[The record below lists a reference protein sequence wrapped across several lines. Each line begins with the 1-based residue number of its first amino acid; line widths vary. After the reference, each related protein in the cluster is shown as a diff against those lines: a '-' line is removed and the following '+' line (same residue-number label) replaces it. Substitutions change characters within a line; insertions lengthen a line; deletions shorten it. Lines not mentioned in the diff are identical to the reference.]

1 MGVPGVWTL
10 LKIIEQK
17 ISLHNLAV
25 STGFIGNATGKRA
38 FRVGLDASSWMCRA
52 CALHGNT
59 ESPQLVALFGRCA
72 RLFALPFIP
81 IFVFDGPLRPSM
93 KRGKIVKGN
102 DHWLTKSFQ
111 SMLEGFGF
119 DWITAPGEAEAT
131 LSAMTSSGIPCR
143 IDAILTDDSDA
154 FVFGAEIVLR
164 IRSEDNDNYS
174 ASRYSAFDITQ
185 QLGLTRYDLILI
197 ALLAGGDYSDGVDGC
212 GITTAVG
219 LAQAGLGQQLF
230 QGLNGLSYT
239 DSAVFLDQWRLSL
252 RSELRTN
259 ASGKL
264 QHRYPALAAKIPDN
278 FPPLDIINLYLHPII
293 AERDTPISLAL
304 NSAKLDILARFAEAH
319 FGWGLVYAAL
329 AVDNPSPSSLTLSS
343 TVGAIVGNRAHKSTG
358 FLAELRLVPE
368 ISPVVLTSA
377 LGAIHGERDPAG
389 GAEAAVADWIKTRLP
404 KIRAWVES
412 AHCGSYCGFKY
423 AGWACQ
429 VHPEAQKSR
438 MCMFHTGCRTAPT
451 SRMREECRGSELWC
465 T

>member
-1 MGVPGVWTL
+1 M
-10 LKIIEQK
+10 
-17 ISLHNLAV
+17 
-25 STGFIGNATGKRA
+25 TGKR
-38 FRVGLDASSWMCRA
+38 VVEDA
-52 CALHGNT
+52 
-59 ESPQLVALFGRCA
+59 ESPQQQQTRAFSSLSTLEPDGSLSALAALSYAEGMESSFFVGPAAAYSLDFATGFSPSSLTFMSGNPHLRQVDFMSPTHAFGL
-72 RLFALPFIP
+72 LFLQQIP
-81 IFVFDGPLRPSM
+81 AEDSRYVWDW
-93 KRGKIVKGN
+93 KRK
-102 DHWLTKSFQ
+102 

-212 GITTAVG
+212 GSPPLLTSGA
-219 LAQAGLGQQLF
+219 
-230 QGLNGLSYT
+230 
-239 DSAVFLDQWRLSL
+239 LSL

-319 FGWGLVYAAL
+319 FGWGDSIGILTHFADSLFAGLVVR
-329 AVDNPSPSSLTLSS
+329 VDNPSPSSLTLSS

-389 GAEAAVADWIKTRLP
+389 GAEAAVADWIKTRPPKNQGLGATRPWWSMFIPALCLIMYPLKPAYAPWSIFFVRGLP
-404 KIRAWVES
+404 I
-412 AHCGSYCGFKY
+412 
-423 AGWACQ
+423 Q
-429 VHPEAQKSR
+429 VSILSISR
-438 MCMFHTGCRTAPT
+438 PNPY
-451 SRMREECRGSELWC
+451 
-465 T
+465 